1 MRSVHEDI
9 WYSYVLEVGLGV
21 QCPPPP
27 PAIVHTKFFTGN
39 PPPPVP
45 PPHYRVLSSLPPP
58 PPPPEGE
65 KAPQK
70 TQTPLFGKQLHTC
83 C

>member
-1 MRSVHEDI
+1 M
-9 WYSYVLEVGLGV
+9 
-21 QCPPPP
+21 PPPP

-39 PPPPVP
+39 PPHP
-45 PPHYRVLSSLPPP
+45 SPPP
-58 PPPPEGE
+58 PTIGCFPASPPPQGE

>member
-1 MRSVHEDI
+1 M
-9 WYSYVLEVGLGV
+9 
-21 QCPPPP
+21 PPS

-39 PPPPVP
+39 PPPPIP
-45 PPHYRVLSSLPPP
+45 PPHYQVLSSLPPP
-58 PPPPEGE
+58 PQGE